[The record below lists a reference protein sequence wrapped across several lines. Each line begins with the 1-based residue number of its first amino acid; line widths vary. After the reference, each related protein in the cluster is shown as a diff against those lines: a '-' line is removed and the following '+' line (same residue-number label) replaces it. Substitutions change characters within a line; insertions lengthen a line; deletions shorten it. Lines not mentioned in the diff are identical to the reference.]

1 MKIEEP
7 LTKRDDPAMI
17 AKDPS
22 HYYDTTGRTSVK
34 HFPERIISLLLFRAG
49 YDLRYLL
56 QHSRN
61 LSGEAEEK

>member
-7 LTKRDDPAMI
+7 LTKMDDPAMI

-22 HYYDTTGRTSVK
+22 YYYDATGRTSVK
-34 HFPERIISLLLFRAG
+34 HFHERIMSLLLFRTG

-61 LSGEAEEK
+61 LFGEADEK